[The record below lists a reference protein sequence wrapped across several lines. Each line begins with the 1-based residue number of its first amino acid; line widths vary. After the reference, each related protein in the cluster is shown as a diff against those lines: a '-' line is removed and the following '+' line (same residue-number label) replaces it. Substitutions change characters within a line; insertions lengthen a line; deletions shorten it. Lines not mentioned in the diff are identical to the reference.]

1 MMNGIQLPCPPPVV
15 NSYLGDV
22 VETLSIVAAA
32 SCRGNGIE
40 KETIRQQQQH
50 QRETQI
56 RNGGSFSF
64 SAFLSP
70 GQIRFPTRLH
80 ANRSLNAFV
89 GAPKKKTKEKKTAS
103 LPLGKI
109 HSISAAPSDIEALV

>member
-1 MMNGIQLPCPPPVV
+1 MNGIQLPCPPPVV

-40 KETIRQQQQH
+40 KETIRQQH
-50 QRETQI
+50 HPRETQI

-64 SAFLSP
+64 SAFFA
-70 GQIRFPTRLH
+70 GADQIPHPFACEPLVKRIRRCPE
-80 ANRSLNAFV
+80 
-89 GAPKKKTKEKKTAS
+89 KKKEKKNRLFAIGQNSFNQCST
-103 LPLGKI
+103 
-109 HSISAAPSDIEALV
+109 E

>member
-1 MMNGIQLPCPPPVV
+1 MNGIQLPCPPPVV

-40 KETIRQQQQH
+40 KETIRQQQH

-89 GAPKKKTKEKKTAS
+89 GAPKKKNKRKKTAS